1 MQHASGRNIIKLK
14 FYFSESKRFYPH
26 LNRTEIEPFD
36 ISSMS
41 DQDRIF
47 PHDIDAI
54 SSRSSCRGSLVDPIP
69 DSLN

>member
-1 MQHASGRNIIKLK
+1 MKEVTKRRATLSGRNIIKLK

-41 DQDRIF
+41 DQDI
-47 PHDIDAI
+47 IKQI
-54 SSRSSCRGSLVDPIP
+54 LV
-69 DSLN
+69 